1 MRPENDLACRELVE
15 LLTDYLE
22 GSLPPAERSRLEHH
36 LAKCDGCSAY
46 LEQIRTVIR
55 LAGRLTEQTIPVE
68 GRDELMRVFRA
79 WKSSR

>member
-1 MRPENDLACRELVE
+1 MRPENDIACRELVE

-22 GSLPPAERSRLEHH
+22 GALPPAERARLEHH
-36 LAKCDGCSAY
+36 LGGCDGCSAY

-68 GRDELMRVFRA
+68 GRDELMQVFRA